1 MGDVPGLTG
10 MLWSETM
17 TGDVVA
23 DLRGFFSQVTAGKP
37 LGSDEDYFALGL
49 VNSLLALE
57 LVSYVEQRYGITV
70 EVEDLDLDNFR
81 TMNRTADFV
90 RRKLSS
96 LAG

>member
-1 MGDVPGLTG
+1 
-10 MLWSETM
+10 MLWLETM

-23 DLRGFFSQVTAGKP
+23 DLRGFFTQVTAGKP
-37 LGSDEDYFALGL
+37 PGSDEDYFALGL

-57 LVSYVEQRYGITV
+57 LVSYVEKRYGITV

-90 RRKLSS
+90 RRKLST